1 MNKTRRKVAVI
12 GAGSWGTAIA
22 LVLAHKGID
31 VSLWVYDPAEISELE
46 EKRENTLFL
55 PGYSLPENINFT
67 HSYTAAIE
75 DTYDICM
82 VVPSHGFRAVFKEL
96 AHHIPSGA
104 NIISAVKGIEN
115 DTLKTMTQVIE
126 EIRFEEHP
134 QKEFNV
140 AVLSGPSFAK
150 EVAEGLPTA
159 ITVACKNKEVCTY
172 LQQLFF
178 TEKFRVYT
186 SSDLIGLEISS
197 ALKNIIAIA
206 AGVSDGLGYGLNT
219 RAALIARGLAEMKR
233 LGLALGADVHTFS
246 GLGGLGDLV
255 LTCTGDLSRNR
266 SVGLKLGQ
274 GKKIEEILGEM
285 QMVAEGVKTTKSC
298 HNLAK
303 EKDVEMP
310 ILTQIYQ
317 IIYEG
322 KNCDEAVQDLLKR
335 ESKME

>member
-1 MNKTRRKVAVI
+1 MKKNKKVAVI

-22 LVLAHKGID
+22 LVLAKKGVE
-31 VSLWVYDPAEISELE
+31 VSLWVYDAAEILELE

-55 PGYSLPENINFT
+55 PGYKLPDNIKFT
-67 HSYTAAIE
+67 NSYATALE
-75 DTYDICM
+75 GTHDICM
-82 VVPSHGFRAVFKEL
+82 VVPSHGFRTVFEGL

-126 EIRFEEHP
+126 DIRFEQHHE
-134 QKEFNV
+134 KEFNV
-140 AVLSGPSFAK
+140 AVLSGPTFAK
-150 EVAEGLPTA
+150 EVAQELPTA
-159 ITVACKNKEVCTY
+159 ITVACKNLAVCNY
-172 LQQLFF
+172 LQDLFF

-233 LGLALGADVHTFS
+233 LGMALGAEEQTFA

-274 GKKIEEILGEM
+274 GMNIDDILSEM
-285 QMVAEGVKTTKSC
+285 QMVAEGVKTTLSC
-298 HNLAK
+298 YNLAK
-303 EKDVEMP
+303 EKGVEMP
-310 ILTQIYQ
+310 ILDQIYQ

-322 KNCDEAVQDLLKR
+322 KNCDYAVQDLLQR
-335 ESKME
+335 QSKME